1 MNRRN
6 FIKNTF
12 FGFSLLPARILQE
25 DTLNYPS
32 GENLYS
38 DAPRRRIRELG
49 VKIGTLEPG
58 PYNAITDVRG
68 VRVGQ
73 TTIIKGKGKGA
84 VRTGVT
90 VILPHRGNIYEENLF
105 ASYFNLNGWGEMT
118 GIAALENT
126 GKLRT
131 PIFLTGTYNV
141 GIVYD
146 AAVGYLSKINPTMG
160 EANEM
165 VNPVVAECFDDF
177 LSHTQSRRISEE
189 DVLRAIEKAKSGPVA
204 EGAVGG
210 GTGMTSFGFKGGI
223 GTSSRKVI
231 DRYIVGVLVM
241 TNTGSRAQLR
251 IDGVPVGKEIRG
263 FKYKY
268 GKTKSIIL
276 VAATDA
282 SLLPYQL
289 KKMAKRVALGLA
301 QTGAISHSGSG
312 DIILAFSTA
321 NKIPRNNPDS
331 LPSIKAI
338 NDSWI
343 TPLYQATV
351 EATHEAIINALT
363 SAQTIVGREN
373 NTAYGI
379 PLDQVK
385 KIMKKY
391 LRIGEK
397 AHE

>member
-1 MNRRN
+1 MDRRN
-6 FIKNTF
+6 FMKSTVA
-12 FGFSLLPARILQE
+12 GFSLMSSSDLLEQM
-25 DTLNYPS
+25 LNNPQKKNIQS
-32 GENLYS
+32 LS
-38 DAPRRRIRELG
+38 LRRRVRDLG
-49 VKIGTLEPG
+49 IKIGTLETG
-58 PYNAITDVRG
+58 PNNALTDVQG

-90 VILPHRGNIYEENLF
+90 VILPHEGNIYEENLF

-118 GIAALENT
+118 GIAAVENS
-126 GKLRT
+126 GKLKT

-146 AAVGYLSKINPTMG
+146 AAVKYLMKKYPGMG
-160 EANEM
+160 SVDDM

-177 LSHTQSRRISEE
+177 LSDTRIRMISEK
-189 DVLRAIEKAKSGPVA
+189 DVFQAIEKATNGPVE
-204 EGAVGG
+204 EGVVGG

-223 GTSSRKVI
+223 GTSSRKI
-231 DRYIVGVLVM
+231 SDKYTVGVLVM
-241 TNTGSRAQLR
+241 ANTASRSELH
-251 IDGVPVGKEIRG
+251 IDGVPVGKEIKG
-263 FKYKY
+263 FYEKS

-282 SLLPYQL
+282 PLLPFQL
-289 KKMAKRVALGLA
+289 RKISKRVALGLA

-312 DIILAFSTA
+312 DIIIAFSTA
-321 NKIPRNNPDS
+321 NKIPRNKSSSFQN
-331 LPSIKAI
+331 IKSI
-338 NDSWI
+338 NDFWI

-351 EATHEAIINALT
+351 EATQEAIINALT
-363 SAQTIVGREN
+363 SAKTIVGRDN

-385 KIMKKY
+385 HIMRKH
-391 LRIGEK
+391 LRIGE
-397 AHE
+397 ENYE

>member
-6 FIKNTF
+6 FMKSTF
-12 FGFSLLPARILQE
+12 IGLSLLPSRIPVE
-25 DTLNYPS
+25 TMLNDPQK
-32 GENLYS
+32 ENLYRN
-38 DAPRRRIRELG
+38 APRRRIRELG
-49 VKIGTLEPG
+49 VKIGSQEPG
-58 PYNAITDVRG
+58 PYNAITDVKG

-73 TTIIKGKGKGA
+73 TTVIKGKGKEA

-90 VILPHRGNIYEENLF
+90 VIIPHRDNIYEENLF
-105 ASYFNLNGWGEMT
+105 ASCFNLNGWGEMT

-126 GKLRT
+126 GKLKT

-141 GIVYD
+141 GIVCD
-146 AAVGYLSKINPTMG
+146 AAVRYLSKTNPTMG
-160 EANEM
+160 EADEM
-165 VNPVVAECFDDF
+165 VNPVVGECFDDF

-189 DVLRAIEKAKSGPVA
+189 DVLRAIEKAKSGPMA

-210 GTGMTSFGFKGGI
+210 GAGMTSFGFKGGI
-223 GTSSRKVI
+223 GTSSRKVT
-231 DRYIVGVLVM
+231 DKYIVGVLVM
-241 TNTGSRAQLR
+241 ANTGSRAQLR
-251 IDGVPVGKEIRG
+251 IDGVPVGKEIKG

-268 GKTKSIIL
+268 RKTKSIIL
-276 VAATDA
+276 IAATDA
-282 SLLPYQL
+282 PLLPFQL
-289 KKMAKRVALGLA
+289 KKIAKRVAMGLA

-321 NKIPRNNPDS
+321 NKIPRNKSSSFQN
-331 LPSIKAI
+331 IKSI
-338 NDSWI
+338 NDFLI

-351 EATHEAIINALT
+351 EATQEAIINALT
-363 SAQTIVGREN
+363 SAETTVGRDN

-397 AHE
+397 NHE

>member
-12 FGFSLLPARILQE
+12 FGFSLLPSRILQE
-25 DTLNYPS
+25 GTLNDPS

-38 DAPRRRIRELG
+38 DAQRRRVRELG
-49 VKIGTLEPG
+49 IKIGTLKPA
-58 PYNAITDVRG
+58 PYNAITDVKG

-126 GKLRT
+126 GKLKT

-141 GIVYD
+141 GIAYD

-160 EANEM
+160 EADEM
-165 VNPVVAECFDDF
+165 VNPIVAECFDDF
-177 LSHTQSRRISEE
+177 LSDTQSRQISEK

-204 EGAVGG
+204 EAAVGG

-223 GTSSRKVI
+223 GTSSRKVT
-231 DRYIVGVLVM
+231 DRYVVGVLVM
-241 TNTGSRAQLR
+241 ANTASRSQLR
-251 IDGVPVGKEIRG
+251 IDGVPVGKEIKG

-282 SLLPYQL
+282 PLLPYQL
-289 KKMAKRVALGLA
+289 KKIAKRVALGLA
-301 QTGAISHSGSG
+301 QTGATSNTGSG

-321 NKIPRNNPDS
+321 NKIPKNKSSSFHN
-331 LPSIKAI
+331 IKAI

-343 TPLYQATV
+343 TPFYQATV
-351 EATHEAIINALT
+351 EATQEAIINALT
-363 SAQTIVGREN
+363 SARTTVGRDN

-385 KIMKKY
+385 QIMKKY
-391 LRIGEK
+391 LRIGEEN
-397 AHE
+397 HE

>member
-25 DTLNYPS
+25 GTLNYPS

-160 EANEM
+160 EADEM